1 MGADWAD
8 ARRRQQTRLT
18 DVPGTATRKRDGAGP
33 PSNPIGGVEQLS
45 IKE

>member
-1 MGADWAD
+1 MGADWPD

-18 DVPGTATRKRDGAGP
+18 DVSATANRKRDGAGP

>member
-1 MGADWAD
+1 MGADWPN
-8 ARRRQQTRLT
+8 ARRRQQTRPT
-18 DVPGTATRKRDGAGP
+18 DVPATAIRKRSGAGP